1 MIKVIL
7 GILLITLITSITMFS
22 GCIEPEDQ
30 NETEE
35 NITKPI
41 TKISG
46 DFIINIGIGEQF
58 KLRTLSNKSGNV
70 SYSIFWGDGT
80 CCRVSSVNQNAE
92 TVVRHTWQDFGTYF
106 IKVNTVFGVDGT
118 TIQTVKQISVEN
130 N

>member
-1 MIKVIL
+1 MIKFIL

-46 DFIINIGIGEQF
+46 DFIINIG
-58 KLRTLSNKSGNV
+58 
-70 SYSIFWGDGT
+70 
-80 CCRVSSVNQNAE
+80 
-92 TVVRHTWQDFGTYF
+92 
-106 IKVNTVFGVDGT
+106 
-118 TIQTVKQISVEN
+118 VKF
-130 N
+130 